1 MTRLAELVL
10 PWRLSMSFAAAVF
23 LGFGMGVKHALEA
36 DHLAAVCTL
45 VAGNG
50 SVSRAAK
57 VGALWG
63 LGHSAV
69 IVLAGG
75 LLVAVGASVPAPIA
89 AALDLAVA
97 LMLMVLGGAAL
108 RSVLASAPNE
118 APAPAAARP
127 IGKPIA
133 IGLIHGASGTAA
145 LTLLAASTISVRLHA
160 VAFVVLFGL
169 ASIAGMA
176 IVAAAVAWPLRS
188 AARRAPSAMRFLQGL
203 AGVASIAAGL
213 AILGSVS
220 GVV

>member
-1 MTRLAELVL
+1 
-10 PWRLSMSFAAAVF
+10 MSFAAAVF
-23 LGFGMGVKHALEA
+23 LGLGMGVKHALEA

-45 VAGNG
+45 VAGDG

-69 IVLAGG
+69 LVLAGG
-75 LLVAVGASVPAPIA
+75 VLVAVGASVPAPIA

-97 LMLMVLGGAAL
+97 LMLILLGGAAL
-108 RSVLASAPNE
+108 RSMLASAGASAPKE
-118 APAPAAARP
+118 APTTRSGAL
-127 IGKPIA
+127 GKPIA
-133 IGLIHGASGTAA
+133 VGLIHGASGTAA

-160 VAFVVLFGL
+160 IAFVVLFGL
-169 ASIAGMA
+169 ASVAGMA

-203 AGVASIAAGL
+203 AGAASIAAGL
-213 AILGSVS
+213 VILATVS
-220 GVV
+220 GVL

>member
-1 MTRLAELVL
+1 
-10 PWRLSMSFAAAVF
+10 MSFAAAVF

-45 VAGNG
+45 VAGDG

-97 LMLMVLGGAAL
+97 LMLMGLGVAAL
-108 RSVLASAPNE
+108 RSMLANAPKE
-118 APAPAAARP
+118 APVQASRSGALGRP
-127 IGKPIA
+127 IA
-133 IGLIHGASGTAA
+133 VGLVHGASGTAA

-169 ASIAGMA
+169 ASVAGMA

-188 AARRAPSAMRFLQGL
+188 AARRAPSAMRLLQGL
-203 AGVASIAAGL
+203 AGAASIAAGV
-213 AILGSVS
+213 AILGTVA
-220 GVV
+220 GVF

>member
-1 MTRLAELVL
+1 
-10 PWRLSMSFAAAVF
+10 MSFAAAVF

-45 VAGNG
+45 VAGDG

-97 LMLMVLGGAAL
+97 LMLIGLGVAAL
-108 RSVLASAPNE
+108 RSMLGGARALSRKDAPV
-118 APAPAAARP
+118 AKPALGRP
-127 IGKPIA
+127 IA
-133 IGLIHGASGTAA
+133 VGLVHGASGTAA

-176 IVAAAVAWPLRS
+176 MVAAAVAWPLRS
-188 AARRAPSAMRFLQGL
+188 AARRAPSALRFLQGL
-203 AGVASIAAGL
+203 AGAASIAAGL
-213 AILGSVS
+213 AILATVS
-220 GVV
+220 GILS

>member
-1 MTRLAELVL
+1 
-10 PWRLSMSFAAAVF
+10 MSFAAAVF

-45 VAGNG
+45 VAGDG

-97 LMLMVLGGAAL
+97 LMLMGLGVAAL
-108 RSVLASAPNE
+108 RSMLANAPKE
-118 APAPAAARP
+118 VQPSKSGALGRP
-127 IGKPIA
+127 IA
-133 IGLIHGASGTAA
+133 VGLVHGASGTAA

-169 ASIAGMA
+169 ASVAGMA

-188 AARRAPSAMRFLQGL
+188 AARRAPSAMRLLQGL
-203 AGVASIAAGL
+203 AGAASIAAGV
-213 AILGSVS
+213 AILGSVA
-220 GVV
+220 GVF

>member
-1 MTRLAELVL
+1 
-10 PWRLSMSFAAAVF
+10 MSFAAAVF
-23 LGFGMGVKHALEA
+23 LGLGMGVKHALEA

-45 VAGNG
+45 VARDG

-69 IVLAGG
+69 LVLAGG
-75 LLVAVGASVPAPIA
+75 VLVAVGASVPAPIA

-97 LMLMVLGGAAL
+97 LMLILLGGAAL
-108 RSVLASAPNE
+108 RSMLANAGARASKE
-118 APAPAAARP
+118 APTTRSGALGRP
-127 IGKPIA
+127 IA
-133 IGLIHGASGTAA
+133 VGLIHGASGTAA

-160 VAFVVLFGL
+160 IAFVVLFGL
-169 ASIAGMA
+169 ASVAGMA

-203 AGVASIAAGL
+203 AGAASIAAGL
-213 AILGSVS
+213 VILATVS
-220 GVV
+220 GVL

>member
-1 MTRLAELVL
+1 
-10 PWRLSMSFAAAVF
+10 MSFAAAVF

-45 VAGNG
+45 VAGDG

-97 LMLMVLGGAAL
+97 LMLMGLGVAAL
-108 RSVLASAPNE
+108 RSMLANAPKE
-118 APAPAAARP
+118 VQPSRSGALGRP
-127 IGKPIA
+127 IA
-133 IGLIHGASGTAA
+133 VGLVHGASGTAA

-169 ASIAGMA
+169 ASVAGMA

-188 AARRAPSAMRFLQGL
+188 AARRAPSAMRLLPGL
-203 AGVASIAAGL
+203 AGAASIAAGV
-213 AILGSVS
+213 AILGTVA
-220 GVV
+220 GVF

>member
-1 MTRLAELVL
+1 
-10 PWRLSMSFAAAVF
+10 MSFAAAVF
-23 LGFGMGVKHALEA
+23 LGLGMGVKHALEA

-45 VAGNG
+45 VARDG

-69 IVLAGG
+69 LVLAGG
-75 LLVAVGASVPAPIA
+75 VLVAVGASVPAPIA

-97 LMLMVLGGAAL
+97 LMLILLGGAAL
-108 RSVLASAPNE
+108 RSMLANAGAGARASKE
-118 APAPAAARP
+118 APTTRSGALGRP
-127 IGKPIA
+127 IA
-133 IGLIHGASGTAA
+133 VGLIHGASGTAA

-160 VAFVVLFGL
+160 IAFVVLFGL
-169 ASIAGMA
+169 ASVAGMA

-203 AGVASIAAGL
+203 AGAASIAAGL
-213 AILGSVS
+213 VILATVS
-220 GVV
+220 GVL

>member
-1 MTRLAELVL
+1 
-10 PWRLSMSFAAAVF
+10 MSFAAAVF
-23 LGFGMGVKHALEA
+23 LGLGMGVKHALEA

-45 VAGNG
+45 VAGDG

-69 IVLAGG
+69 LVLAGSV
-75 LLVAVGASVPAPIA
+75 LVAVGASVPAPIA

-97 LMLMVLGGAAL
+97 LMLMFLGGAAL
-108 RSVLASAPNE
+108 RSMLSSAPKE
-118 APAPAAARP
+118 AAPASSGTLRRP
-127 IGKPIA
+127 IA
-133 IGLIHGASGTAA
+133 VGLIHGASGTAA

-160 VAFVVLFGL
+160 IAFVVLFGL

-188 AARRAPSAMRFLQGL
+188 AARRAPSALRFLQGL
-203 AGVASIAAGL
+203 AGAASIAAGL
-213 AILGSVS
+213 AILGSVA
-220 GVV
+220 GVL

>member
-1 MTRLAELVL
+1 
-10 PWRLSMSFAAAVF
+10 MSFAAAVF

-45 VAGNG
+45 VAGDG

-97 LMLMVLGGAAL
+97 LMLMGLGVAAL
-108 RSVLASAPNE
+108 RSMLASAPKE
-118 APAPAAARP
+118 APVQASRSGALGRP
-127 IGKPIA
+127 IA
-133 IGLIHGASGTAA
+133 VGLVHGASGTAA

-169 ASIAGMA
+169 ASVAGMA

-188 AARRAPSAMRFLQGL
+188 AARRAPSAMRLLQGL
-203 AGVASIAAGL
+203 AGAASIAAGV
-213 AILGSVS
+213 AILGTVA
-220 GVV
+220 GVF

>member
-1 MTRLAELVL
+1 
-10 PWRLSMSFAAAVF
+10 MSFAAAVF
-23 LGFGMGVKHALEA
+23 LGLGMGVRHALEA

-45 VAGNG
+45 VAGDG

-69 IVLAGG
+69 LVLAGG

-97 LMLMVLGGAAL
+97 LMLIGLGAAAL
-108 RSVLASAPNE
+108 RSMLASAAPTDA
-118 APAPAAARP
+118 APAPRSSGLRRP
-127 IGKPIA
+127 IA
-133 IGLIHGASGTAA
+133 VGLVHGASGTAA

-160 VAFVVLFGL
+160 IAFVVLFGL
-169 ASIAGMA
+169 ASVAGMA

-213 AILGSVS
+213 AILGTVS
-220 GVV
+220 GVL

>member
-1 MTRLAELVL
+1 
-10 PWRLSMSFAAAVF
+10 MSFAAAVF

-45 VAGNG
+45 VAGDG

-97 LMLMVLGGAAL
+97 LMLMGLGVAAL
-108 RSVLASAPNE
+108 RSMLASAPKE
-118 APAPAAARP
+118 APVQASRSGALGRP
-127 IGKPIA
+127 IA
-133 IGLIHGASGTAA
+133 VGLVHGVSGTAA

-169 ASIAGMA
+169 ASVAGMA

-188 AARRAPSAMRFLQGL
+188 AARRAPSAMRLLQGL
-203 AGVASIAAGL
+203 AGAASIAAGV
-213 AILGSVS
+213 AILGTVA
-220 GVV
+220 GVF

>member
-1 MTRLAELVL
+1 
-10 PWRLSMSFAAAVF
+10 MSFAAAVF

-45 VAGNG
+45 VAGDG

-97 LMLMVLGGAAL
+97 LMLMGLGVAAL
-108 RSVLASAPNE
+108 RSMLANAPKE
-118 APAPAAARP
+118 APVQPSRSGALGRP
-127 IGKPIA
+127 IA
-133 IGLIHGASGTAA
+133 VGLVHGASGTAA

-169 ASIAGMA
+169 ASVAGMA

-188 AARRAPSAMRFLQGL
+188 AARRAPSAMRLLQGL
-203 AGVASIAAGL
+203 AGAASIAAGV
-213 AILGSVS
+213 AILGSVA
-220 GVV
+220 GVF

>member
-1 MTRLAELVL
+1 
-10 PWRLSMSFAAAVF
+10 MSFAAAVF

-45 VAGNG
+45 VAGDG

-97 LMLMVLGGAAL
+97 LMLMGLGVAAL
-108 RSVLASAPNE
+108 RSMLANAPKE
-118 APAPAAARP
+118 PKEVQPSRSGALGRP
-127 IGKPIA
+127 IA
-133 IGLIHGASGTAA
+133 VGLVHGASGTAA

-169 ASIAGMA
+169 ASVAGMA

-188 AARRAPSAMRFLQGL
+188 AARRAPSAMRLLQGL
-203 AGVASIAAGL
+203 AGAASIAAGI
-213 AILGSVS
+213 AILGSVA
-220 GVV
+220 GVF